1 MTATTF
7 RDPPVNTGDGSK
19 RLRSVLSAKCDARQ
33 HGVSSP
39 VPQWALL
46 PRPHFIFHELPTSPV
61 RFLNCT
67 SSFTALQYMLS
78 SALIYWW
85 ASKEM
90 LGKENE
96 QEGGVLWDW
105 FCRCRAN
112 GFFGPFPVLLC
123 EPSFLSLPHLLLTS
137 LKSLFYKALRALSA
151 VRTNLAS
158 SDLVP

>member
-19 RLRSVLSAKCDARQ
+19 PSRSVLSAKCDARQ
-33 HGVSSP
+33 HAASSP
-39 VPQWALL
+39 LPPWASL
-46 PRPHFIFHELPTSPV
+46 PRPHFIFHEPPTSPV

-67 SSFTALQYMLS
+67 SPFMALQYMLR

-90 LGKENE
+90 LSKENE

-105 FCRCRAN
+105 FCGCRAN
-112 GFFGPFPVLLC
+112 GFSFFVPFPVLLC
-123 EPSFLSLPHLLLTS
+123 ERLSFTPTS
-137 LKSLFYKALRALSA
+137 LAYKPKKPILQGPPSPR
-151 VRTNLAS
+151 RCQN
-158 SDLVP
+158 